1 MRSCALKSVASLTI
15 NLSSFYMSQV
25 RITTDNLLQVA
36 TQMNNWTNTM
46 KGIVSNMKNSVNNM
60 KDWNDPRA
68 EQFRQQATMTAQ
80 QLTLN
85 IDNFTKIAG
94 FLQKYAKM
102 QEEAE
107 RSQRERMNNL

>member
-1 MRSCALKSVASLTI
+1 
-15 NLSSFYMSQV
+15 MSRV
-25 RITTDNLLQVA
+25 RITTENLLQVA
-36 TQMNNWTNTM
+36 SQMKSWSEKM
-46 KGIVSNMKNSVNNM
+46 KSIADNMKSRVNNM

-68 EQFRQQATMTAQ
+68 EQFRQQAIMTAQ
-80 QLTLN
+80 QLALN

-107 RSQRERMNNL
+107 RSQRARMNNL

>member
-1 MRSCALKSVASLTI
+1 
-15 NLSSFYMSQV
+15 MSRV
-25 RITTDNLLQVA
+25 RITTENLLQVA
-36 TQMNNWTNTM
+36 TQMNSWSYKM
-46 KGIVSNMKNSVNNM
+46 KSIADNMISRVNNM

-80 QLTLN
+80 QLSLN